1 MPHKVRS
8 DNPYL
13 RLLIK
18 LYKFLYSRV
27 PSGFNKVV
35 LKRLHH
41 SRSNKIPIS
50 LQSLVKRLKNRT
62 EKVAVIVGTVTDD
75 LRVLEL
81 PALKVCA
88 LNFTEAARARIIK
101 AGGQIYTFDQLAI
114 QRPKGTN
121 TILFR
126 GPRSR
131 REVVK
136 RRGIPGSKHSHVK
149 YALFHLKHTYITL
162 FAVIALFICLSYF
175 PLCASLLAQKAT
187 KPIAYTTL
195 IHTISFQAQGQVC
208 WKEVRACS
216 WKKGFPWIQGVKFC
230 IAFASLVINGKNA
243 HCLFSHIF
251 ISLFFCYAAVLA
263 SKVIRI
269 SICFQLAVLLRC
281 AVVLRGMQGCRFCS
295 IVQH

>member
-1 MPHKVRS
+1 MGYDWGKKRTKPLATTPRKVRS

-18 LYKFLYSRV
+18 LYRFLYARV

-50 LQSLVKRLKNRT
+50 LQALVKRLAKRT
-62 EKVAVIVGTVTDD
+62 DKVAVIVGTVTDD
-75 LRVLEL
+75 LRVLDL

-101 AGGQIYTFDQLAI
+101 AGGTIYTFDQLAI

-136 RRGIPGSKHSHVK
+136 RRGIPGRKHSHVK
-149 YALFHLKHTYITL
+149 PKVRSVGRKYERARGRR
-162 FAVIALFICLSYF
+162 
-175 PLCASLLAQKAT
+175 AS
-187 KPIAYTTL
+187 
-195 IHTISFQAQGQVC
+195 
-208 WKEVRACS
+208 R
-216 WKKGFPWIQGVKFC
+216 GF
-230 IAFASLVINGKNA
+230 
-243 HCLFSHIF
+243 
-251 ISLFFCYAAVLA
+251 
-263 SKVIRI
+263 KV
-269 SICFQLAVLLRC
+269 
-281 AVVLRGMQGCRFCS
+281 
-295 IVQH
+295 